1 MLRSFIVL
9 ATLATLALSHPSVPD
24 FSPPTPTPTIDPLLV
39 KRQATQQ
46 SSATSSSL
54 SIPQTAAAGGLT
66 YLTPAQTAAASYYKI
81 ASGNPITFGWN
92 YTSLYVTPSSLTF
105 EARCTA
111 NGYTYP
117 ITTIAA
123 AETSL
128 VWDPWQYAQS
138 PNALPLAQASYTLR
152 VYDERGPDATA
163 EAGRFNGNNAIINFA
178 LYSPQPYTPLASGW
192 TCAGC
197 SFASLSKTVSHPLVI
212 ALPITIALVLIG
224 GAGVFGR

>member
-1 MLRSFIVL
+1 MLRLLLLASL
-9 ATLATLALSHPSVPD
+9 ATLG
-24 FSPPTPTPTIDPLLV
+24 FSSPTPTATPDSLPQPTPHHLLN
-39 KRQATQQ
+39 KRQAQP
-46 SSATSSSL
+46 TSSTISV
-54 SIPQTAAAGGLT
+54 PQTAPAGGLT

-81 ASGNPITFGWN
+81 AQGNPITFGWN
-92 YTSLYVTPSSLTF
+92 YTSLYVTPESLTF

-152 VYDERGPDATA
+152 VYDERGADATA

-178 LYSPQPYTPLASGW
+178 LYSPQPYTPLAAGW

-197 SFASLSKTVSHPLVI
+197 SFASLSKTISHPLVI
-212 ALPITIALVLIG
+212 ALPVTLALVLIG

>member
-1 MLRSFIVL
+1 MLKTLLVL
-9 ATLATLALSHPSVPD
+9 ASLAALALSADVAASTAI
-24 FSPPTPTPTIDPLLV
+24 PTPTQDPLLV
-39 KRQATQQ
+39 KRQATSQQ
-46 SSATSSSL
+46 SSTSSSL

-152 VYDERGPDATA
+152 VYDERGADATA

-212 ALPITIALVLIG
+212 AVPVTIALVLIG
-224 GAGVFGR
+224 GAGVLGR

>member
-1 MLRSFIVL
+1 MLRQLVVL
-9 ATLATLALSHPSVPD
+9 ASLFALALSTTTVPS
-24 FSPPTPTPTIDPLLV
+24 PTADPLV
-39 KRQATQQ
+39 KRQAVPAQ
-46 SSATSSSL
+46 SSATTTSI
-54 SIPQTAAAGGLT
+54 SIPGTAAAGGLT

-81 ASGNPITFGWN
+81 AQGNPITFGWN
-92 YTSLYVTPSSLTF
+92 YTSLYVTPTSLTF

-128 VWDPWQYAQS
+128 VWDPYQYAQS

-163 EAGRFNGNNAIINFA
+163 EAGRFNGNNAIVNFA
-178 LYSPQPYTPLASGW
+178 LYSPQAYTPLSAGW

-197 SFASLSKTVSHPLVI
+197 SFASLTKTISHPLVI
-212 ALPITIALVLIG
+212 ALPVTVALVLIG
-224 GAGVFGR
+224 GAGVLGR